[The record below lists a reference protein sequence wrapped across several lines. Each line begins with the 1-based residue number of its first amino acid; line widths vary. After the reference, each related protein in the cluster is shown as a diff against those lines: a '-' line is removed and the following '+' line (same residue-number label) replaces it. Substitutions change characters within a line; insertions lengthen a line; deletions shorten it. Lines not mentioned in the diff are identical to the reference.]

1 MPRLLPGAFGTPVQ
15 QGQVKELF
23 LGRIQALQQT
33 LVLLLKDLDLVLK
46 IVDEDDKILLGQV
59 LRIAESSQNNL
70 PGDRGV
76 ALHYDRIVGSIK
88 QNLLKPLN

>member
-1 MPRLLPGAFGTPVQ
+1 
-15 QGQVKELF
+15 VKELF
-23 LGRIQALQQT
+23 LGRIQALDEALDFLLEGDVLT
-33 LVLLLKDLDLVLK
+33 LKVVN
-46 IVDEDDKILLGQV
+46 EGDKLLLGQV